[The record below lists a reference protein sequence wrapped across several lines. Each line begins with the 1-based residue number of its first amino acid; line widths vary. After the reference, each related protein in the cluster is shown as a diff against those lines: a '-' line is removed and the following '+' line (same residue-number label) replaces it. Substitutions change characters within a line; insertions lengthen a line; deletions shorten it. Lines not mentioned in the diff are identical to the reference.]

1 MVTQLYTPP
10 YESVALYFNQLD
22 VHEQEK
28 VAGDEVL
35 AIVLSLI
42 WTVLHGLN
50 CYLLFWQNVS
60 LTYSFVIHLV
70 LTLVIMLVTKVLS
83 QAGRDARLLY
93 VLTISSGGAGFFGG
107 IGAMLASILTICYNH
122 FSIPFSKWYEAIYPE
137 FPSTQEQE
145 LYESITSGKD
155 ETAASYSV
163 ISFNDMMNFGSEGQ
177 KRRAITKMTDQ
188 FHPLFAPVFKLALQD
203 ESNTIRVQAAA
214 SIVKIENQFSQTLHQ
229 IERLEQK
236 SPKDSALKLGLARYY
251 DSFAFTGILDE
262 NREAENRKLALQ
274 KYKQYLDM
282 RSNDI
287 EARIEAGRLLLRSN
301 QAEQAVELFQDCIK
315 AGYGNDTVKFWLLE
329 AYYQSER
336 YEDLRRLAPEML
348 KHVENAQE
356 IRPRL
361 SQAIKFWGSSET
373 GEVYG
378 V

>member
-1 MVTQLYTPP
+1 MVTQLYNPP

-50 CYLLFWQNVS
+50 CYLLFWQNLS
-60 LTYSFVIHLV
+60 LAYSFVIHLV
-70 LTLVIMLVTKVLS
+70 LTLVIMLVTKVLK
-83 QAGRDARLLY
+83 QAGRDVRLLY

-107 IGAMLASILTICYNH
+107 IGSLLASILTICYNH
-122 FSIPFSKWYEAIYPE
+122 FSLPFAQWYEAIYPE
-137 FPSTQEQE
+137 FPSTQEQA
-145 LYESITSGKD
+145 LYDSITSGKD

-163 ISFNDMMNFGSEGQ
+163 ISFNDVMNFGSEGQ

-188 FHPLFAPVFKLALQD
+188 FHPLFAPAFKQALQD

-214 SIVKIENQFSQTLHQ
+214 SIVKIENQFSQTLHH

-236 SPKDSALKLGLARYY
+236 SPKDAALKLGLARYY

-301 QAEQAVELFQDCIK
+301 QAAQAVELFQDCVK
-315 AGYGNDTVKFWLLE
+315 AGYGNDSVKSWLLE

-336 YEDLRRLAPEML
+336 YQDLRRLAPEIL
-348 KHVENAQE
+348 NHIEKLQE

-361 SQAIKFWGSSET
+361 AQAIKFWGSNEA
-373 GEVYG
+373 GEAYV